1 MMLYA
6 DEKNHR
12 PKRSVFKLL
21 MKNITRASCNA
32 CVYHKGVPSDSVDPK
47 LVKSLICDTV
57 TLVSCESKKGKQT
70 GTVYCVLCQGY
81 CQILV
86 VGVLQRPTGKEGRLQ
101 QVCVFFFF
109 FIQSHD
115 SAKMNPEDVSAAV
128 KVGNSR
134 SSFTQNSF

>member
-70 GTVYCVLCQGY
+70 GTVYCVLCTLSG
-81 CQILV
+81 ILPNTRC
-86 VGVLQRPTGKEGRLQ
+86 GGFATSNGKGRAVAAS
-101 QVCVFFFF
+101 VCFFFF
-109 FIQSHD
+109 FI
-115 SAKMNPEDVSAAV
+115 
-128 KVGNSR
+128 
-134 SSFTQNSF
+134 